1 MKNNFTKTL
10 NFENLLIFLFIF
22 FLIITNN
29 YFGEFDVNSSARSS
43 HYYLQ
48 IANSFPNV
56 VEFNNSSQAYIH
68 AERFLI
74 SYLIGFFSNLL
85 NIKVFY
91 IFCLFS
97 YTLIALLFLIN
108 FKILNS
114 LLVNC
119 NDKIIFYALIIF
131 NPYIYRY
138 HLSNPAMLNDLI
150 FYLGISVLFL
160 SFITKKNSLFY
171 LSMIFLIISRQT
183 SLIVIIALLIHLLL
197 PFKKDF
203 IEYKKVTFSLLI
215 FLVNYLIA
223 QYYLNSADITVFYA
237 RTIFGLIQYIKTDV
251 NYLVLIKFFL
261 YPLLTFGPIL
271 ILILVLIF
279 KKNLTY
285 NYDEKNIFFLI
296 LILGIFAQPIIAG
309 PLISGKNIIRLS
321 SFVYFISIFLI
332 CLNLDNLK
340 TFSKKLKIVFI
351 SLIILWSMHPNF
363 SKIKIFEPLTLFL
376 D

>member
-1 MKNNFTKTL
+1 LKSNYTKTL
-10 NFENLLIFLFIF
+10 DFENVLIFLFIF
-22 FLIITNN
+22 FLIFTNN
-29 YFGEFDVNSSARSS
+29 YFGEFNINPSATSS

-48 IANSFPNV
+48 IASSFPNI
-56 VEFNNSSQAYIH
+56 VEFNDNSQTYIH

-74 SYLIGFFSNLL
+74 SYLIGCFSNLL

-97 YTLIALLFLIN
+97 YTLTALLLLIN
-108 FKILNS
+108 VKILNS

-138 HLSNPAMLNDLI
+138 HLSNPVMLNDLI

-160 SFITKKNSLFY
+160 SFIKKKNSLFY
-171 LSMIFLIISRQT
+171 MSIIFLIISRQT
-183 SLIVIIALLIHLLL
+183 SLIIIIALLIHLLA

-223 QYYLNSADITVFYA
+223 QYYLNSADISTFYDS
-237 RTIFGLIQYIKTDV
+237 TIFGLIQYIKTDV
-251 NYLVLIKFFL
+251 NYLILIKFVL
-261 YPLLTFGPIL
+261 YPLLTYGPIL
-271 ILILVLIF
+271 IFILILIF
-279 KKNLTY
+279 KRNLTY
-285 NYDEKNIFFLI
+285 KYDEKNIFFI
-296 LILGIFAQPIIAG
+296 IVILGIFAQPLIAG
-309 PLISGKNIIRLS
+309 PLIAGKNIIRLS
-321 SFVYFISIFLI
+321 SFAYFISIFLI

-340 TFSKKLKIVFI
+340 AFSKKLKIVFI
-351 SLIILWSMHPNF
+351 SLIVLWSMHPTF
-363 SKIKIFEPLTLFL
+363 SKINILHHLG
-376 D
+376 

>member
-1 MKNNFTKTL
+1 MKNNFTKNL

-29 YFGEFDVNSSARSS
+29 YFGEFNINSSARSS

-56 VEFNNSSQAYIH
+56 VEFNNSSQSYIH

-108 FKILNS
+108 FKILNL

-160 SFITKKNSLFY
+160 SFINKKNSLFY

-223 QYYLNSADITVFYA
+223 QYYLNSADITVFYV

-251 NYLVLIKFFL
+251 NYLCLL
-261 YPLLTFGPIL
+261 YTSPSPR
-271 ILILVLIF
+271 
-279 KKNLTY
+279 
-285 NYDEKNIFFLI
+285 D
-296 LILGIFAQPIIAG
+296 
-309 PLISGKNIIRLS
+309 
-321 SFVYFISIFLI
+321 
-332 CLNLDNLK
+332 
-340 TFSKKLKIVFI
+340 
-351 SLIILWSMHPNF
+351 
-363 SKIKIFEPLTLFL
+363 
-376 D
+376 